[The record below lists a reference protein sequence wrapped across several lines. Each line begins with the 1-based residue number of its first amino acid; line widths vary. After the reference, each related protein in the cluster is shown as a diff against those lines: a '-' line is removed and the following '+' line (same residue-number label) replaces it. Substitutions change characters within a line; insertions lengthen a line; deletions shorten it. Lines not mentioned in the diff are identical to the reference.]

1 MKRGYEIPDKY
12 KGHGINLLEHWSKE
26 GNQEVWSSENNNNW
40 YIEGFPR
47 PEDSL
52 HTSSLVDVAH
62 ERYPWIRIYVG
73 YHHILFRGNT
83 SVYQGKFQDNI
94 SKCSKRDEFISTV
107 MAVNGINMIRTI
119 ITEFLFKKISN
130 SQILED
136 NAADIIMKNQ
146 PNLNIVQE
154 MWIFIIFNCN
164 NGFINRYINISYYRY
179 SKLYW

>member
-1 MKRGYEIPDKY
+1 
-12 KGHGINLLEHWSKE
+12 
-26 GNQEVWSSENNNNW
+26 
-40 YIEGFPR
+40 
-47 PEDSL
+47 
-52 HTSSLVDVAH
+52 
-62 ERYPWIRIYVG
+62 
-73 YHHILFRGNT
+73 
-83 SVYQGKFQDNI
+83 
-94 SKCSKRDEFISTV
+94 

-154 MWIFIIFNCN
+154 MWIFIIFNCK

-179 SKLYW
+179 SKLY